1 MIQMEILVNNLILNM
16 NKKDNEESI
25 HPDFVQLN
33 PDDLEIDNTIQ
44 VKKTFRKMDVKTA
57 DEILKE
63 ARNLDEFQKK
73 GLHVAV
79 KYAQDIIIARKGKQ
93 PYPKA
98 PFLMVNGGA
107 VVESPRL
114 FTLYLNMYTVC

>member
-63 ARNLDEFQKK
+63 A
-73 GLHVAV
+73 
-79 KYAQDIIIARKGKQ
+79 
-93 PYPKA
+93 
-98 PFLMVNGGA
+98 
-107 VVESPRL
+107 
-114 FTLYLNMYTVC
+114 